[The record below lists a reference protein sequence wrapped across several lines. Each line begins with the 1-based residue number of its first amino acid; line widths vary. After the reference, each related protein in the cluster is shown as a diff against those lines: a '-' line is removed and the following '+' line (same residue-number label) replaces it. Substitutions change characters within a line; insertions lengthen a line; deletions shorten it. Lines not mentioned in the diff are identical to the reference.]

1 MAMNIS
7 SLLGNNYSFLNYNNN
22 SIGSKKS
29 SNIANLWNNYTSAQS
44 DSAASRFS
52 ASNIYDVR
60 SSAAEVVASYDSAKK
75 EFDTEVSGAMKDLSD
90 SVSKFR
96 KTDFDL
102 KPEDLTKETKTVT
115 DKDGKTSTVTE
126 SKYSD
131 RLKAAMDNVKDLVDS
146 YNNANQ
152 LFQDNSAVSKRI
164 GNMASMFADTAYR
177 ADNYASVGITVD
189 GKGKLSVDE
198 EKLAAALT
206 ENPSKVERIMGDEGL
221 AGKAESHMSVVNV
234 QKDKLFPA
242 ASSMFGSELKT
253 AQAYTGKGLTNM
265 VNYANVGNLLNTFF

>member
-7 SLLGNNYSFLNYNNN
+7 SLLGNNYSFLNYSNNSVSGKKNNN
-22 SIGSKKS
+22 IV
-29 SNIANLWNNYTSAQS
+29 NLWNNYTNAQA

-60 SSAAEVVASYDSAKK
+60 TSAAEVVASYDSAKK
-75 EFDTEVSGAMKDLSD
+75 EFDTELSSKMQDLSA
-90 SVSKFR
+90 SVSKF
-96 KTDFDL
+96 KQTDFDL

-115 DKDGKTSTVTE
+115 DKDGKTTTTTE
-126 SKYSD
+126 LKYSD
-131 RLKAAMDNVKDLVDS
+131 KLKAAMDNVKNLVDS
-146 YNNANQ
+146 YNDATK

-164 GNMASMFADTAYR
+164 GSMATMFADTSYR

-189 GKGKLSVDE
+189 GNGKLSIDE
-198 EKLAAALT
+198 EKLATTLT

-221 AGKAESHMSVVNV
+221 AGKAESHMGVVNA
-234 QKDKLFPA
+234 QKDKLFPT